1 MQPSPLT
8 QAGTW
13 DLVADD
19 YAAEIAPVFETYA
32 RAALEL
38 SGIGADSRVVD
49 VATGPGT
56 LALLAAEGGAQ
67 VEALDFSAR
76 MIAQLEARARARRL
90 AALSARVGDGMA
102 LPYPD
107 ASFDAG
113 FSMFGLMFF
122 PDRARGFAELARVL
136 VPGARAVVSSWLPLD
151 TLPLMKATFSL
162 LTELAIDGSPP
173 PPAPPGGMPMT
184 SPDACRS
191 EMEAGPFG
199 DRRGSRGRRALGLHQ
214 CAGDDHV
221 ILRQQRAGGAD
232 EAAARR
238 TLVRRR
244 SRAGPPAD
252 GAVRGGPAAAEHDGV
267 PYGWREALI

>member
-199 DRRGSRGRRALGLHQ
+199 DVAVHEVVAHWDFTSVQAMITSFSGSSAPVALTK
-214 CAGDDHV
+214 
-221 ILRQQRAGGAD
+221 QRL
-232 EAAARR
+232 AARWSDVEAE
-238 TLVRRR
+238 LVRRLTVQFGE
-244 SRAGPPAD
+244 GPQRLSMTAYLTV
-252 GAVRGGPAAAEHDGV
+252 GVR
-267 PYGWREALI
+267 R